1 MDCRRTAE
9 ELPKECRRH
18 SLTHST
24 VALRESISSCRECLR
39 CPVVCG
45 EGPEGAAV
53 MIIGEAPGQE
63 EVEQG
68 RPFVGDLSSAKLQ
81 KLLEQLGVKRE
92 AVYVTYAVKCF
103 SAHSITKQDIMRC
116 RLWLRSEIAL
126 VGPKRIVAMG
136 KVALLMLGDKANLRK
151 NLAREM
157 QAKQVLAAHEKAME
171 ATR

>member
-1 MDCRRTAE
+1 
-9 ELPKECRRH
+9 
-18 SLTHST
+18 
-24 VALRESISSCRECLR
+24 
-39 CPVVCG
+39 
-45 EGPEGAAV
+45 
-53 MIIGEAPGQE
+53 MIIGEAPGRE

-68 RPFVGDLSSAKLQ
+68 HPFVGESRVKLQ

-92 AVYVTYAVKCF
+92 EVYLTYAVKCF
-103 SAHSITKQDIMRC
+103 SAQVITKQDICRC

-157 QAKQVLAAHEKAME
+157 QAKQALAAHERAMDAGE
-171 ATR
+171 GI